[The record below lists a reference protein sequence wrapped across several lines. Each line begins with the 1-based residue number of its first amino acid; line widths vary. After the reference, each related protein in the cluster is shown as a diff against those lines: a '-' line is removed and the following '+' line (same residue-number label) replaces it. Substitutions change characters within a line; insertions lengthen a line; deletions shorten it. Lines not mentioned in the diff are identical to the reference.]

1 MKTKYILII
10 LLITSNVFAQTKKQI
25 NEYFSGK
32 HLNCETNK
40 EAKELFDS
48 GIKILKLNSTL
59 NPKFLEGNKQVFLNA
74 IAKDSTF
81 CDAYFFTGY
90 TLRLQNNFRDAL
102 VYYYLADSLSSK
114 PSLIYKQNLAMI
126 SANVGAIE
134 LAKTKYDEIIQHF
147 PESPEGFY
155 GNALISIMIN
165 EPKKGMISINKAIEL
180 YKKKK
185 LPIGSEVRFAKG
197 ILLTKSKKYKE
208 AEKIFSILK
217 SKNGFKRNDNFNAYY
232 SLCLKKIGTEDK
244 NEKTLKKSNKY
255 AKKVKN
261 KTILKEIMEN

>member
-1 MKTKYILII
+1 MKIKYILII
-10 LLITSNVFAQTKKQI
+10 LLITSNVFAQTEKQT

-40 EAKELFDS
+40 EAKKFFDS
-48 GIKILKLNSTL
+48 GIKILKLNNNL

-74 IAKDSTF
+74 IAKDSAF
-81 CDAYFFTGY
+81 CDAYFFAGY

-126 SANVGAIE
+126 SASVGAVE
-134 LAKTKYDEIIQHF
+134 LAKTKYDEIIEHF

-185 LPIGSEVRFAKG
+185 LSIGPEVRFAKG
-197 ILLTKSKKYKE
+197 ILLTQTKEYKK

-217 SKNGFKRNDNFNAYY
+217 SKTGFRRNDNFNAYY
-232 SLCLKKIGTEDK
+232 SLCLHKIGSDNNNK
-244 NEKTLKKSNKY
+244 KLLKLSKKY
-255 AKKVKN
+255 AKKVKD
-261 KTILKEIMEN
+261 KAVLKEILKN